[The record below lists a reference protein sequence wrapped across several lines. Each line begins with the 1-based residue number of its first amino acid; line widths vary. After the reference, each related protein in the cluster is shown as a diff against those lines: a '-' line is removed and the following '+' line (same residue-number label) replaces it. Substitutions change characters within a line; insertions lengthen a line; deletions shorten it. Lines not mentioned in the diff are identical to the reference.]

1 MVKGPMHR
9 SWAVALVSVGVA
21 LGGCGGNAK
30 LDPGGEGGSTGSGS
44 ATCQQL
50 EQAYA
55 SVLEDAR
62 ACDVAVDEPPM
73 DEAQCTELVF
83 SSLPCPC
90 QEVFVNTLNG
100 GEVNALD
107 AIRAE
112 YEERGCGTESCPTI
126 ACLPPTQGTCEGVG
140 ATGSCQSE

>member
-1 MVKGPMHR
+1 MTPER
-9 SWAVALVSVGVA
+9 RALWLLA
-21 LGGCGGNAK
+21 TCLAAGCGGDAK
-30 LDPGGEGGSTGSGS
+30 LDPGGQGGGSTGSGS

-62 ACDVAVDEPPM
+62 SCDVAVD

-83 SSLPCPC
+83 TSLPCPC

-100 GEVNALD
+100 GDVNALD
-107 AIRAE
+107 ALRAE
-112 YEERGCGTESCPTI
+112 YDDRGCGAEACPAI
-126 ACLPPTQGTCEGVG
+126 ACQAPTLGTCEGSG
-140 ATGSCQSE
+140 ASGLCQSE